1 MRNECYWAI
10 WTHSSFTCALN
21 LFTATNSFPQAHAG
35 ALAPSQQYAAT
46 SVHPCTVNKWV
57 CTPGAASAIGWEQQG
72 QATAMPARTGTQ
84 LVAPPLPSDTVM
96 PPVTAEQEDPV
107 ANERSCGCVEVL
119 CLKYDDRDG
128 NGARSVHNTQRK
140 PSTTCTVAA

>member
-1 MRNECYWAI
+1 MLISYTRDQACVSN
-10 WTHSSFTCALN
+10 TNFPCA
-21 LFTATNSFPQAHAG
+21 AEK
-35 ALAPSQQYAAT
+35 QYAAT

-84 LVAPPLPSDTVM
+84 LVAPPLPSDTTR
-96 PPVTAEQEDPV
+96 PPVTVELEDPV
-107 ANERSCGCVEVL
+107 ANVRSCGCAAVL

-128 NGARSVHNTQRK
+128 NGARSVHNAHGK
-140 PSTTCTVAA
+140 PCTTCDVAA

>member
-1 MRNECYWAI
+1 
-10 WTHSSFTCALN
+10 
-21 LFTATNSFPQAHAG
+21 
-35 ALAPSQQYAAT
+35 
-46 SVHPCTVNKWV
+46 
-57 CTPGAASAIGWEQQG
+57 
-72 QATAMPARTGTQ
+72 MPARTGTQ

-128 NGARSVHNTQRK
+128 NGARSVHNAPWKAVDGVR
-140 PSTTCTVAA
+140 SGRVNLHRTTMHAAKGAPGGGAGEHGGGSGG